1 MIILEILLIVICIA
15 VLIKIYLPK
24 FIDCRIESYQN
35 DLIEKQCEEVQ
46 NMYSQ
51 TRGWR
56 HDYRHHIQTMKA
68 YLEMGKVEELER
80 YLNELDKDL
89 TTVDTVIKTG
99 NTKIDAVLNSKISL
113 AKNKKIKVNA
123 KAVVPKELNVSE
135 IDLSV
140 IIGNLMDNA
149 MESCAEIK
157 EPDQRFIRIYIDVL
171 KGQLYLY
178 VMNSVGNTLKKQGNR
193 YLSTKGIKHG
203 FGLIRLDNVVKKY
216 SGYINRQDETDVFVT
231 EIMLPL

>member
-1 MIILEILLIVICIA
+1 MIFLEITVLMIVFVII
-15 VLIKIYLPK
+15 IKIYIPK
-24 FIDCRIESYQN
+24 LIDKKIENYQN
-35 DLIEKQCEEVQ
+35 DLIEKHCEEVQ

-56 HDYRHHIQTMKA
+56 HDYHHHIQTMKA
-68 YLEMGKVEELER
+68 YLEMGKMDELDC

-99 NTKIDAVLNSKISL
+99 NTKIDAALNSKISL
-113 AKNKKIKVNA
+113 AKKKNIKVNA
-123 KAVVPKELNVSE
+123 KAIVPKNINISE
-135 IDLSV
+135 IDLSMM
-140 IIGNLMDNA
+140 IGNLMDNA
-149 MESCAEIK
+149 MESCACIEDISK
-157 EPDQRFIRIYIDVL
+157 RFIRVYIDVL

-178 VMNSVGNTLKKQGNR
+178 VMNSVGNELKKQGSR
-193 YLSTKGIKHG
+193 YLSTKSNAHG

-216 SGYINRQDETDVFVT
+216 GGYLNRQDEEDVFVT

>member
-113 AKNKKIKVNA
+113 AKNKKIKVIAEEMNMNENA
-123 KAVVPKELNVSE
+123 VK
-135 IDLSV
+135 
-140 IIGNLMDNA
+140 
-149 MESCAEIK
+149 
-157 EPDQRFIRIYIDVL
+157 QL
-171 KGQLYLY
+171 KLRAISKLKDYLEGK
-178 VMNSVGNTLKKQGNR
+178 N
-193 YLSTKGIKHG
+193 
-203 FGLIRLDNVVKKY
+203 
-216 SGYINRQDETDVFVT
+216 E
-231 EIMLPL
+231 E